1 MPRDHVTGEGLDG
14 RTDAETTLRNDASPG
29 AGRTEA
35 AGGPPDSSEA
45 PASRGGRKRAVLAV
59 LGLVALAGIAWFGY
73 DYWTV
78 GRFEVSTD
86 DAYVEAD
93 FAILSPKVTA
103 YVASVP
109 AKANS
114 AVKAGDPLVVLDDG
128 DYRNALESAQADLA
142 SQKAL
147 IDRIGLQL
155 GAADAAI
162 TQAKAKLD
170 AARADA
176 VQTAADLARY
186 ERLVKTDVA
195 TEQRVE
201 SARASDA
208 SARAA
213 VTEAEAGIATAEA
226 DREVVIAQK
235 AEAEAVLPKLD
246 ANVEQAQRNLDA
258 TVLRAPVDGIVGNLS
273 VAQGDFV
280 TPGKR
285 LLAVVPLGQI
295 YVEANFKETQ
305 IAELAPGTK
314 VDLSVDAF
322 PDRHVEGHVEGISP
336 ASGAV
341 FSLLPP
347 ENATGNFTKIVQRVP
362 VRVNVPADIAAEGW
376 LRPGL
381 SVTVT
386 ADTRTTPEAAQH

>member
-14 RTDAETTLRNDASPG
+14 RTDAETALRNDASPG

-45 PASRGGRKRAVLAV
+45 PASRGRRKRTVLAV
-59 LGLVALAGIAWFGY
+59 IGLVALAGIAWFGY

-142 SQKAL
+142 SQKAS

-235 AEAEAVLPKLD
+235 AEAEAALPKLD

-285 LLAVVPLGQI
+285 LLAVVPMGQI

-322 PDRHVEGHVEGISP
+322 PDRHVEGQVEGISP